1 MVACRLTDVQV
12 KIITADNGIVSL
24 DSFRARKV
32 ALQRIAA

>member
-1 MVACRLTDVQV
+1 MVACRVVDVQT
-12 KIITADNGIVSL
+12 KSITADNGIVSL